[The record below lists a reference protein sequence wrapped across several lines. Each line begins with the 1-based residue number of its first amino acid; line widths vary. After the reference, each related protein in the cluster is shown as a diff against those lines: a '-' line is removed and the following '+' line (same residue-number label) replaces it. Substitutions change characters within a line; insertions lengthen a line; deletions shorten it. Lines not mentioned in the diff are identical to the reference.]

1 MENYYGGPK
10 GLQGIQGGQGDQGF
24 NFAIHDIIENSD
36 ISNLNEVLSFVPQLI
51 STASY
56 EDNNW
61 TVYYFSKLGISYCY
75 AKDKNDEIHKIFL
88 GYQHSGFWDDNLLYG
103 EKIDISFKNFE
114 DPEVYSYPSKLQ
126 VDENDNSGMWEN
138 PIEISSDGSWIFNF
152 KLLNP
157 LHNVQNNNYLSV
169 DGTDTYYSEIFD
181 NSINGKIEGQG
192 GISSIG
198 WHFED
203 SPIIVSNF
211 YFKNI
216 NTNTIENLGAKLSS
230 WKSEWKKETGFYSL
244 DIMEQSLEKLQDD
257 PQTLILK
264 TMTEG
269 IYSIKSSNFSFYVG
283 QKDLKIGFLYTDNT
297 KDLTPILNINFNFIS
312 NINKKVKA
320 IIVNSQKFN
329 GYFKCS
335 GNIQVYQMSYK
346 EEKDLIKF
354 STLENSLQENGNIN
368 FNFTDM
374 VEKRQNEILKKLQI
388 KLEKY
393 GAKWD
398 VDINPEI
405 DDVNNDGKVDKNDAR
420 RLQRYLEGYDVYVNP
435 KTLEWANTQAIRYD
449 LILDYTINNLNKKI
463 KLLNKYNQNLL
474 TPSNLKVDKKGDY
487 CLNVFNKQMEGWM
500 QVNTLSDNNV
510 YYYEKGDS
518 PTREVTFSLACQ
530 DDYFKVNDY
539 DPPFNIIETY
549 TAVIGSELSNAAMGS
564 SILNDILGI
573 NENHN
578 CYGFEITIDGVD
590 TIFTL
595 NGSTQIDVAWNDA
608 LGPSS
613 IVEKSWNG
621 VTFWVTRA
629 Q

>member
-10 GLQGIQGGQGDQGF
+10 GLQGIQGEQGEDGF
-24 NFAIHDIIENSD
+24 NFAIHNIIENSD
-36 ISNLNEVLSFVPQLI
+36 ISNLDEVFSFVPQLI

-56 EDNNW
+56 EENNW

-75 AKDKNDEIHKIFL
+75 AKDKNDEIYKIFL
-88 GYQHSGFWDDNLLYG
+88 GYQHSGFWNDNLLYG
-103 EKIDISFKNFE
+103 EKIDISFKDFE
-114 DPEVYSYPSKLQ
+114 DPEVYSYPSKLWI
-126 VDENDNSGMWEN
+126 DENDSSGRWEN
-138 PIEISSDGSWIFNF
+138 PIEISSDGEWIFNF
-152 KLLNP
+152 KLLSP
-157 LHNVQNNNYLSV
+157 SHNVGNNYLKAN
-169 DGTDTYYSEIFD
+169 GTDIYDSEILD

-192 GISSIG
+192 GVSSID
-198 WHFED
+198 WYFKD
-203 SPIIVSNF
+203 SPIIISNF
-211 YFKNI
+211 YFKNK
-216 NTNTIENLGAKLSS
+216 NSNETENLGIKLSE
-230 WKSEWKKETGFYSL
+230 WKTEWKKETGFYSL

-257 PQTLILK
+257 SQTLILK
-264 TMTEG
+264 NVTEG

-335 GNIQVYQMSYK
+335 GNIQIYKMSYK

-368 FNFTDM
+368 FNFT
-374 VEKRQNEILKKLQI
+374 EFN
-388 KLEKY
+388 
-393 GAKWD
+393 
-398 VDINPEI
+398 
-405 DDVNNDGKVDKNDAR
+405 
-420 RLQRYLEGYDVYVNP
+420 
-435 KTLEWANTQAIRYD
+435 D

-474 TPSNLKVDKKGDY
+474 TPSNFKADKKGDY
-487 CLNVFNKQMEGWM
+487 CLNVFNKQIDGWT
-500 QVNTLSDNNV
+500 QVSTLSDSNV

-539 DPPFNIIETY
+539 DPPFNVVETY
-549 TAVIGSELSNAAMGS
+549 TTVIGSELGNVATGS

-573 NENHN
+573 NESHN
-578 CYGFEITIDGVD
+578 CYGFEITIDGID

-595 NGSTQIDVAWNDA
+595 GGSTQIDVAWNDA

-613 IVEKSWNG
+613 IIKKSWNG

>member
-10 GLQGIQGGQGDQGF
+10 GLQGIQGEQGDQGF
-24 NFAIHDIIENSD
+24 NFEIHEIIENSD
-36 ISNLNEVLSFVPQLI
+36 ISNLDEVLSFVPQLI

-88 GYQHSGFWDDNLLYG
+88 GYQHSGFWNNNLSY
-103 EKIDISFKNFE
+103 ETKIDISFKNFE
-114 DPEVYSYPSKLQ
+114 DQEVYSFPSALITESGEPEIWNNP
-126 VDENDNSGMWEN
+126 VEINSDAN
-138 PIEISSDGSWIFNF
+138 WIINF

-157 LHNVQNNNYLSV
+157 SSFDEFNSLAVQATNVYFATMYN
-169 DGTDTYYSEIFD
+169 D
-181 NSINGKIEGQG
+181 SISGKIEGQG
-192 GISSIG
+192 AIHSIA
-198 WHFED
+198 WHFSD
-203 SPIIVSNF
+203 SPIIISDF

-216 NTNTIENLGAKLSS
+216 KLNQIENLGAKLFS
-230 WKSEWKKETGFYSL
+230 WKSEWKKEEGLYSL
-244 DIMEQSLEKLQDD
+244 NMMEQSLEKLTNDSRS
-257 PQTLILK
+257 LILK
-264 TMTEG
+264 SVEEG
-269 IYSIKSSNFSFYVG
+269 IYSIKSSNFSSFAG

-297 KDLTPILNINFNFIS
+297 KDLVSILDININFVS
-312 NINKKVKA
+312 DINKKVKA
-320 IIVNSQKFN
+320 IILNSQKFD
-329 GYFKCS
+329 GYFKV
-335 GNIQVYQMSYK
+335 GDIQIYK
-346 EEKDLIKF
+346 MFYKKEKDLIKF

-374 VEKRQNEILKKLQI
+374 VEKRKNEILKKLQI

-405 DDVNNDGKVDKNDAR
+405 NDVNNDGKVDKNDAR
-420 RLQRYLEGYDVYVNP
+420 RLQRYLAGYDVYVNP
-435 KTLEWANTQAIRYD
+435 KTLEWANAQAIRYD

-474 TPSNLKVDKKGDY
+474 TPSNFKVNKKGDY
-487 CLNVFNKQMEGWM
+487 CLNVFNKQIDGWK
-500 QVNTLSDNNV
+500 QVSSLSDSNV

-530 DDYFKVNDY
+530 DDNFKVNDY
-539 DPPFNIIETY
+539 DPPVDIVETY
-549 TAVIGSELSNAAMGS
+549 TAVVGSKLSNAAAGS
-564 SILNDILGI
+564 SILKDILGI

-578 CYGFEITIDGVD
+578 LYGFETTIDGVD